1 MKPFGIKYLVSI
13 VTSCTDEIEDE
24 FDETLYVINELTGNV
39 FWFDNENQEWHQSI
53 YPIKSIVADI
63 GKEFKEVDYF
73 DNGYVNT
80 DDIWEGVG
88 YTSIIDRY
96 PEEFA
101 QNVNNPQ
108 EQENT
113 LST

>member
-1 MKPFGIKYLVSI
+1 MV
-13 VTSCTDEIEDE
+13 
-24 FDETLYVINELTGNV
+24 
-39 FWFDNENQEWHQSI
+39 
-53 YPIKSIVADI
+53 
-63 GKEFKEVDYF
+63 GKEFKEVDCF
-73 DNGYVNT
+73 DNGYINT

-108 EQENT
+108 EQENP
-113 LST
+113 LSI